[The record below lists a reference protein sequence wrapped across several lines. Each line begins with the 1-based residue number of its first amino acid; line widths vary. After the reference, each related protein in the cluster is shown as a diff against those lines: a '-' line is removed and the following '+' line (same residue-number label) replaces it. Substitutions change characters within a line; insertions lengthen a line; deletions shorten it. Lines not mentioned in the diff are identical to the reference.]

1 MTKKEK
7 NIKTEEKKNK
17 KINSKK
23 DIEKKF
29 LLPKS
34 DIVFQSLFGKNNL
47 EITKAFIESI
57 LEEKVESMK
66 INEDKELI
74 RRKPEEKLGIL
85 DLQLEI
91 NNKEKVDVEI
101 QLCKRKDFVE
111 RILYY
116 LARLYVDQI
125 KRGKKYNEV
134 KRVVMVAIVDFEIE
148 EMKEIKGME
157 SRWKIIETKNRE
169 KILTEKVEIIII
181 QIKKAKEEY
190 VKNKKNEKA
199 QWILFLDNP
208 ESEEVKEIVK
218 SNEKIREAKLTVHK
232 MTEEE
237 MEERLEFL
245 KEKARLDEVAIREAG
260 YDDGKTET
268 SIKIAKKLI
277 KEGKKIEYICDLT
290 ELSKEEIKKYILQ
303 KI

>member
-74 RRKPEEKLGIL
+74 RRRPEEKLGIL